1 MSDSDKLAYA
11 MGGIVVAGLLY
22 LVLALL
28 FKLVGAQ
35 KVMRFFPPIV
45 TGPIIILIG
54 LNLSG
59 TAVSNASTCWWL
71 ALVAIAIIIVA
82 NIWGKGMVKII
93 PILLGVVG
101 SYLVALVATLCGA
114 QLPDANGVMQPLI
127 NFSAMKS
134 ASVVGLQQF
143 VLAKFD
149 LTAILVMA
157 PIAIAAM
164 MEHIGDISAISS
176 TTGRNFIADPGLHRT
191 LLGDG
196 LATAL
201 AGAFGGP
208 ANTTYGENTGVL
220 ALSKVYDPRVVRLA
234 AVYAIILSFSPKFDA
249 LVNSIP
255 TAIVGGVSFI
265 LYGMISAVGV
275 RNVVENRVDLTKSR
289 NLIIAAV
296 IFVCGLGFQRHR
308 RHHLHRGQCQHHPD
322 GSGHRRS
329 GGCDPQRRS
338 PRQRLSVRHRS
349 RGRQVPPTWAPIDP
363 HLFPY
368 GTGPERDT
376 APALCRI
383 FLIAAFPWAAS
394 ACRPDGSGSRY
405 RTPSCRAMA
414 TPSTHK
420 TPLGRQ
426 DGRQRHT
433 DAPHGAEIQQHR
445 HQRTAGP
452 LKHAAGHDGGP
463 EQRLH
468 ECLDPQYSHAQLNDG
483 LVHRHHADHGRG
495 QHIQQRPRDHH
506 HAHAQRNRQPAQP
519 IGQILPPGAYALAHQ
534 RGGRRLHAKGGHIAE
549 TLRRYGEGVGRRGDD
564 AQRGHDGGGH
574 HPGGGKNGALAH
586 DGSRDR
592 QAALQLCRRKPCLFA
607 PPQVQL
613 RRPHQQDIGQH
624 HRNDHLRQRR
634 SHGGTQ
640 NPQTEA
646 RQRHPSTRSVPLGKM
661 RKALNTTSSRHIT
674 TMQMP
679 GVSCCPPNAAVR
691 RRGYSAA

>member
-1 MSDSDKLAYA
+1 MNKKLGHDAIYDARELGVPRMLLLGLQHLFAMFGATVLVPILVQGYGLPLSIQTTLLFAGLGTLLFHVCTKLKIPAFLGSSFAYLGGFQAMAALNAGKYATMSDSDKLAYA

-45 TGPIIILIG
+45 TGPMIILIG

-101 SYLVALVATLCGA
+101 SYIVALIAGKV
-114 QLPDANGVMQPLI
+114 D
-127 NFSAMKS
+127 FSAVKS

-296 IFVCGLGFQRHR
+296 IFVCGLGFSAT
-308 RHHLHRGQCQHHPD
+308 GGITFTV
-322 GSGHRRS
+322 GSAS
-329 GGCDPQRRS
+329 IT
-338 PRQRLSVRHRS
+338 L
-349 RGRQVPPTWAPIDP
+349 
-363 HLFPY
+363 
-368 GTGPERDT
+368 TGL
-376 APALCRI
+376 A
-383 FLIAAFPWAAS
+383 IAALAGVILNAVLPGNDYQFGTDPVGDKS
-394 ACRPDGSGSRY
+394 ADLGSY
-405 RTPSCRAMA
+405 
-414 TPSTHK
+414 
-420 TPLGRQ
+420 
-426 DGRQRHT
+426 
-433 DAPHGAEIQQHR
+433 
-445 HQRTAGP
+445 
-452 LKHAAGHDGGP
+452 
-463 EQRLH
+463 
-468 ECLDPQYSHAQLNDG
+468 
-483 LVHRHHADHGRG
+483 
-495 QHIQQRPRDHH
+495 
-506 HAHAQRNRQPAQP
+506 
-519 IGQILPPGAYALAHQ
+519 
-534 RGGRRLHAKGGHIAE
+534 
-549 TLRRYGEGVGRRGDD
+549 
-564 AQRGHDGGGH
+564 
-574 HPGGGKNGALAH
+574 
-586 DGSRDR
+586 
-592 QAALQLCRRKPCLFA
+592 
-607 PPQVQL
+607 
-613 RRPHQQDIGQH
+613 
-624 HRNDHLRQRR
+624 
-634 SHGGTQ
+634 
-640 NPQTEA
+640 
-646 RQRHPSTRSVPLGKM
+646 
-661 RKALNTTSSRHIT
+661 
-674 TMQMP
+674 
-679 GVSCCPPNAAVR
+679 
-691 RRGYSAA
+691 